1 MRCTDPEARGAERQ
15 PGGRGADRQGHAQLL
30 PGQGHAV
37 AGVCLQHVRQAFY
50 HVLLG
55 LSMHGEQLLPPPMSL
70 HGLVVSCTDL
80 TLTQAVQV

>member
-1 MRCTDPEARGAERQ
+1 M
-15 PGGRGADRQGHAQLL
+15 
-30 PGQGHAV
+30 